1 MKDEK
6 NKTLK
11 DLEYWIQIYELAV
24 EKLSKQQAS
33 IEILRS
39 AVDLVTQINE
49 EIHDDLNVLLGGNT
63 KVFEEIIQKRNKK

>member
-33 IEILRS
+33 IEILKS